1 MFIAIKISPL
11 RMINVQYLQA
21 IISFKPKITD
31 KTCNFVSLYRSP
43 NQSQDELEMLS
54 ENLELDSENFVQSNP
69 LLIVVLGDF

>member
-1 MFIAIKISPL
+1 
-11 RMINVQYLQA
+11 MINVQYLHA
-21 IISFKPKITD
+21 IISFKPKITY